1 MEAAARESRANAQ
14 EDAVTLTSGAKEKVD
29 RTVASVQGLAEKI
42 THPMDAD
49 ARKRI
54 DEKTDL
60 RKAEASAKQAAIRQ
74 MAHQEAEKER
84 SVARSQVAQIYYQGQ
99 GGNRY
104 AQLPAAAQIPP
115 PPLPLPAAA
124 QIPPPLPAGA
134 DSACAPATEVLHP
147 IESPPVH
154 VPTAG
159 GLSNS
164 TNLDGN
170 HDPLPHPHPLPLPP
184 QSSDSPV
191 VAATA
196 DVVVDSHPSMSANEV
211 PAQPNTTSALTSNT
225 GVGK

>member
-14 EDAVTLTSGAKEKVD
+14 EDAVTITSGAKEKVD

-42 THPMDAD
+42 AHPMDAD
-49 ARKRI
+49 ARKLV

-84 SVARSQVAQIYYQGQ
+84 FAARSQVAQLVYQGQ

-115 PPLPLPAAA
+115 PPLPAAA

-134 DSACAPATEVLHP
+134 DSTRATATEVLQP
-147 IESPPVH
+147 IESPLVH

-159 GLSNS
+159 GLRNS
-164 TNLDGN
+164 TNSDY
-170 HDPLPHPHPLPLPP
+170 HDPPVPHPLPLPP
-184 QSSDSPV
+184 QSFDSPV

-196 DVVVDSHPSMSANEV
+196 DVAIDSHPSMSANEV
-211 PAQPNTTSALTSNT
+211 PAQANTTRAFTSNT
-225 GVGK
+225 GAGK